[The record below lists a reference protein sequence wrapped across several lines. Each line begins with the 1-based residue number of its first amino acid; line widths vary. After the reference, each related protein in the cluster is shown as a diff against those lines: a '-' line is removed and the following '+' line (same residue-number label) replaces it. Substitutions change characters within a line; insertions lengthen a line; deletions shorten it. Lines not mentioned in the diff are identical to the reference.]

1 MTYRR
6 GAIYWYEF
14 EFTGSRIRESAH
26 TSSKT
31 IAKQAEQQRRRDL
44 ERGIN
49 RIAKPTIMPLFKLAA
64 ERLIEEKRTRR
75 AHNTGE
81 LYKNA
86 LKPVIQEFGGRLV
99 CDISVED
106 IAAYQ
111 TKRLNLRLSPRTVN
125 LEVAALRVVLKA
137 YRLWGPIADAVEML
151 RERKDVGR
159 AVSYEDEG
167 KLIAAAGRSRSPALL
182 PLLVLT
188 LDSGLRA
195 AEIRALHREDLSVVW
210 KDGVVERGRLTV
222 RKSKTEAG
230 AGRTIPLT
238 RRACAVLTLW
248 LTRFPQATPDSFLFP
263 RHSVGLMG
271 NDKIPGLYN
280 VAMSEPI
287 GSWKKAWRVCC
298 VIAGARYRWH
308 DLRHT
313 FVTRLAERPEVSE
326 QTIMSLAGH
335 VSRSMLARYSH
346 IRSQA
351 KQAAITALEQAGE
364 TAAFEAR
371 SPQKSPQSS
380 AASKPALN

>member
-1 MTYRR
+1 
-6 GAIYWYEF
+6 
-14 EFTGSRIRESAH
+14 
-26 TSSKT
+26 
-31 IAKQAEQQRRRDL
+31 
-44 ERGIN
+44 
-49 RIAKPTIMPLFKLAA
+49 
-64 ERLIEEKRTRR
+64 
-75 AHNTGE
+75 
-81 LYKNA
+81 
-86 LKPVIQEFGGRLV
+86 
-99 CDISVED
+99 
-106 IAAYQ
+106 
-111 TKRLNLRLSPRTVN
+111 
-125 LEVAALRVVLKA
+125 
-137 YRLWGPIADAVEML
+137 ML

-159 AVSYEDEG
+159 AVSYEDEQ
-167 KLIAAAGRSRSPALL
+167 KLIDAAGKSRSPALL

-210 KDGVVERGRLTV
+210 KDGVVEHGRLTV

-238 RRACAVLTLW
+238 RRACAVLTIW
-248 LTRFPQATPDSFLFP
+248 LARFPQATPESFLFP
-263 RHSVGLMG
+263 RHSVGLIG
-271 NDKIPGLYN
+271 NNRIPGLHGIE
-280 VAMSEPI
+280 MDEPI

-298 VIAGARYRWH
+298 DAAGARYRWH

-313 FVTRLAERPEVSE
+313 FITRLAERPEVSE

-371 SPQKSPQSS
+371 SPQKSPQSI
-380 AASKPALN
+380 AASKPVLN